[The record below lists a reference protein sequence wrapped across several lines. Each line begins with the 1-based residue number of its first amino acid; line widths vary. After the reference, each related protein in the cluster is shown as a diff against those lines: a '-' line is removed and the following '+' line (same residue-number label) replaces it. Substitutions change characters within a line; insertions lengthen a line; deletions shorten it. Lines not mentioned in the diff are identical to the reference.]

1 MLWICKENLCVLLSD
16 SSLCSGQT
24 RDRHTE
30 RRAGH
35 IVQTDLVAELY
46 GAGVTAVLTA
56 DTAVQ
61 LGTGSFTVL
70 HSHLHQLAN
79 AVTIQLGEGIVL
91 KDLGVIV
98 SVQELTGVITA
109 EAVGHLGQV
118 VGAEAE
124 ELSFFCHFVGGE
136 ASSKKTSS
144 VANFLSWYHIL
155 EHMKNKA

>member
-35 IVQTDLVAELY
+35 IVQTNLVAELY

-79 AVTIQLGEGIVL
+79 TVTIQLGEGIVL

-109 EAVGHLGQV
+109 EAVGHLSQV

-124 ELSFFCHFVGGE
+124 ELC
-136 ASSKKTSS
+136 
-144 VANFLSWYHIL
+144 FLSDLAGSQSCAGDL
-155 EHMKNKA
+155 EYSFIF

>member
-79 AVTIQLGEGIVL
+79 SVTIQLGEGIVL

-98 SVQELTGVITA
+98 SVQELTGVIT
-109 EAVGHLGQV
+109 L
-118 VGAEAE
+118 
-124 ELSFFCHFVGGE
+124 
-136 ASSKKTSS
+136 KP
-144 VANFLSWYHIL
+144 
-155 EHMKNKA
+155 

>member
-79 AVTIQLGEGIVL
+79 TVTISLAKG
-91 KDLGVIV
+91 
-98 SVQELTGVITA
+98 
-109 EAVGHLGQV
+109 
-118 VGAEAE
+118 
-124 ELSFFCHFVGGE
+124 SFSKIL
-136 ASSKKTSS
+136 AS
-144 VANFLSWYHIL
+144 
-155 EHMKNKA
+155 

>member
-56 DTAVQ
+56 DTAVE
-61 LGTGSFTVL
+61 LWINWLTKLKSHFHELAYAVL
-70 HSHLHQLAN
+70 VELSKW
-79 AVTIQLGEGIVL
+79 IVL
-91 KDLGVIV
+91 VDLCIIV
-98 SVQELTGVITA
+98 SIEELTSVI
-109 EAVGHLGQV
+109 
-118 VGAEAE
+118 
-124 ELSFFCHFVGGE
+124 S
-136 ASSKKTSS
+136 
-144 VANFLSWYHIL
+144 
-155 EHMKNKA
+155 